1 MPTHIVQPVVVIG
14 AGINGAAA
22 ARELAL
28 SGLDVVVVDAA
39 DIASGTTAY
48 SSRLVHGGLRYL
60 EYADTALVRESLAE
74 RERLVTLAPDFVRP
88 MEFRVPVER
97 RLGGFV
103 DGLGKLLLGGKYKPR
118 SRRGLWVVRFGLW
131 WYDLLAAGSSLPKS
145 HVIRIGTNF
154 LHPPAKRYHWLCA
167 YSDAQMRYPEQFTVA
182 LLADA
187 RRAAEEQGSHFTVH
201 NYARVEREGK
211 RLRIFTRAGAV
222 EEFEPAAVVNAG
234 GPWGDDV
241 TQALGCG
248 HRRLLSGTK
257 GSHIVVFRDD
267 IRRTLDGAAL
277 YAEASD
283 GRPVF
288 IIPFGEAT
296 LIGTTDLPY
305 EGDPATAVASEAE
318 IDYLLDLAGNVLPSC
333 PLTRGDVTLHYSGV
347 RPLPFTD
354 ASTPAA
360 ITRRHAIVEHPDMP
374 WPTLTLVGG
383 KLTTCRSLAEETAG
397 AVWKKLLGGPT
408 SKSPTANSRTR
419 PIPPALANGGTITD
433 ERRVVGADL
442 SRGFV
447 REVIRTQWVH
457 TLDDLIERRLML
469 LFARELRR
477 ATLEELAELLVE
489 ERVLAEGTADKAVA
503 QTSERLRAHFG
514 RTVE

>member
-1 MPTHIVQPVVVIG
+1 MQPVVVIG
-14 AGINGAAA
+14 AGINGAAT

-28 SGLDVVVVDAA
+28 NGTDVVVVESA

-48 SSRLVHGGLRYL
+48 SSRLIHGGLRYL

-74 RERLVTLAPDFVRP
+74 RERLITLAPDFVRP

-97 RLGGFV
+97 RRGGFL

-131 WYDLLAAGSSLPKS
+131 WYDRLAAGSSLPKS

-154 LHPPAKRYHWLCA
+154 LYPPAKRYRWLCA
-167 YSDAQMRYPEQFTVA
+167 YSDAKMRFPEQFTTA
-182 LLADA
+182 LLVDA
-187 RRAAEEQGSHFTVH
+187 RRAAAENGSHFAVH
-201 NYARVEREGK
+201 NYARAERDGK
-211 RLRIFTRAGAV
+211 RLRIWTRSGGV

-248 HRRLLSGTK
+248 SRRLLSGTK

-267 IRRTLDGAAL
+267 IRRALDGAAL
-277 YAEASD
+277 YAEAAD

-288 IIPFGEAT
+288 IIPFNDAT

-305 EGDPATAVASEAE
+305 QGDPATAVASDAE
-318 IDYLLDLAGNVLPSC
+318 IDYLLELVGNVLPSC
-333 PLTRGDVTLHYSGV
+333 PLTRADVTLHYSGV
-347 RPLPFTD
+347 RPLPYTD

-360 ITRRHAIVEHPDMP
+360 ITRRHAIVEHPEMP
-374 WPTLTLVGG
+374 WPTVTLVGG
-383 KLTTCRSLAEETAG
+383 KLTTHRSLAEETTAT
-397 AVWKKLLGGPT
+397 VLKKLGR
-408 SKSPTANSRTR
+408 SPSTNSRAR
-419 PIPPALANGGTITD
+419 PIPSALENGGTITD
-433 ERRVVGADL
+433 ERRIVGTEL

-447 REVIRTQWVH
+447 REVIRTQWVN
-457 TLDDLIERRLML
+457 TLDDLVERRLML

-477 ATLEELAELLVE
+477 ATLLELAELLVE
-489 ERVLAEGTADKAVA
+489 ERVLAEGTADEAVE
-503 QTSERLRAHFG
+503 QTIERLRRHFG
-514 RTVE
+514 RVVE

>member
-1 MPTHIVQPVVVIG
+1 MQPVVVIG

-28 SGLDVVVVDAA
+28 NGTDTVVVDSA

-88 MEFRVPVER
+88 LEFRVPVQR
-97 RLGGFV
+97 RLGGFL

-131 WYDLLAAGSSLPKS
+131 WYDRLAAGSSLPKS

-154 LHPPAKRYHWLCA
+154 LYPPAKRYRWLCA
-167 YSDAQMRYPEQFTVA
+167 YSDAQMRFPEQFSVA
-182 LLADA
+182 LLADG
-187 RRAAEEQGSHFTVH
+187 RRAAVEAGSHFAVH
-201 NYARVEREGK
+201 NYARLEREGK
-211 RLRIFTRAGAV
+211 RLRILTRTGGV

-241 TQALGCG
+241 TQALGCDNR
-248 HRRLLSGTK
+248 HLLSGTK

-267 IRRTLDGAAL
+267 VRRALDGAAL

-305 EGDPATAVASEAE
+305 EGDPAAAVASAAE
-318 IDYLLDLAGNVLPSC
+318 IDYLLELAGNVLPSC
-333 PLTRGDVTLHYSGV
+333 PLSRADVALHYSGV

-360 ITRRHAIVEHPDMP
+360 ITRRHAIVEHAKMP

-383 KLTTCRSLAEETAG
+383 KLTTCRSLAEETAA
-397 AVWKKLLGGPT
+397 AVFAKLGRVPST
-408 SKSPTANSRTR
+408 TSRTR
-419 PIPPALANGGTITD
+419 PIPPALAGGGTITD
-433 ERRVVGADL
+433 ERRIAGTEL
-442 SRGFV
+442 TRGFV

-457 TLDDLIERRLML
+457 TLDDLVERRLVL

-477 ATLEELAELLVE
+477 ATLTELAELLVE
-489 ERVLAEGTADKAVA
+489 ERVLAEGTAGDAVA
-503 QTSERLRAHFG
+503 RTLERLRSHFG
-514 RTVE
+514 RVVA